1 MPAVKSRTATG
12 RSREVVDLVNDL
24 ISQHNLRPGERLPS
38 IRDLAAQFGVRTGV
52 VRDALITAQSR
63 GLIKV
68 LPRLGAIVQSNDHIV
83 SAQPPSKSMPSEL
96 SDLLGDEDQN
106 LFRVLD
112 AREALELATVARASR
127 RRELPDLFTLRQ
139 LLEEMVTIPVTEVSP
154 EYVELDIRFHLEI
167 GRLSGNLVM
176 TSLLEVLL
184 RELMPHLAK
193 IRWSLERRQETN
205 DSHAR
210 IYSALVAGDVEKAEA
225 EMRDHIRTA
234 FNSLLDEMRDPPKM
248 HGRQA

>member
-12 RSREVVDLVNDL
+12 SSREVVDQVNDL
-24 ISQHNLRPGERLPS
+24 ISEHRLRPGERLPS

-68 LPRLGAIVQSNDHIV
+68 LPRLGAIVQSNDHTV
-83 SAQPPSKSMPSEL
+83 AALPPAKTMPGELSEL
-96 SDLLGDEDQN
+96 LGEEDQN
-106 LFRVLD
+106 LFHVLD
-112 AREALELATVARASR
+112 TREALELATVARASR

-139 LLEEMVTIPVTEVSP
+139 LLEEMVSIPVTEVSP

-184 RELMPHLAK
+184 RELKPHLAR
-193 IRWSLERRQETN
+193 IRWSRERRQATN

-210 IYSALVAGDVEKAEA
+210 IYSALVAGDGEKAEA

-234 FNSLLDEMRDPPKM
+234 FNSLLDELRHPPKM
-248 HGRQA
+248 NDRQG